1 MSFTLDNLRF
11 IRFMAWSHFLIL
23 SLYLLPACAPSRVSP
38 RPGVPPSAES
48 AWALNRFEKAE
59 RLFQEQAY
67 VEALDIYKDYL
78 RQSPK
83 GPLADTA
90 LMKTGLV
97 YMAVEDY
104 PQAREA
110 FESLLSR
117 HPKSPFVEDVRFN
130 IIVTYD
136 KEGDYDS
143 AVGYAESALR
153 SAKTPHQAF
162 RIHNLMGYAHS
173 ASSQF
178 KDGIESFM
186 NAYQLASGEER
197 AETLSKVKELI
208 TYLKEPE
215 LKALLEI
222 YGDGLLGGYLRLQLA
237 REYAS
242 EDLVDMALKVL
253 SDMVSLFPQH
263 EEMETAM
270 ALMKELESRT
280 RVDPWLIG
288 CILPL
293 TGPYGTFGNRA
304 LTGIELALQRFNA
317 QRDVNPIQLLIQ
329 DSQGDPSETAM
340 AVETLVLDHGV
351 VGIIGPMI
359 TSESAAIKAQA
370 LKVPIMTL
378 TQKPNITVTGDYVFR
393 NFLTLSLQV
402 KAVVNYAV
410 EDLGFEKFA
419 ILYPEERYGVS
430 FMNRFWDELI
440 SHGAEVVGIESYGT
454 EQTDFS
460 DAIRKLVGL
469 YHPRPEEPPEE
480 EIEDEGVWDRFLA
493 SEQEKSGWLDTQGT
507 PETKDDTFS
516 DQDELP
522 PDAQA
527 TPEEEGQEEWLE
539 EKEELEPIIDFQAI
553 FIPDSFDKVGLIA
566 PQLLFHDVAG
576 VLLLGTNLWHSDELI
591 HMARGYVQGAIVP
604 DGFFVNSP
612 SPRVQDFVNSYEE
625 VFGSLPGFLEAQ
637 AYDAAWILFEAANK
651 PGVRSRRTLK
661 EAIVGLQG
669 FPGVTGLTS
678 FDETGDVEKDLYLL
692 KIDRSRFVQIRP

>member
-1 MSFTLDNLRF
+1 MCFTLDNLRLN
-11 IRFMAWSHFLIL
+11 RFTAWSYLLIL
-23 SLYLLPACAPSRVSP
+23 SLYLLPACAPSRVST
-38 RPGVPPSAES
+38 RQGVPPSEETT
-48 AWALNRFEKAE
+48 WALKRFEKAE
-59 RLFQEQAY
+59 RLFQERAY
-67 VEALDIYKDYL
+67 VEALDIYQAYL

-83 GPLADTA
+83 GPLVDTA
-90 LMKTGLV
+90 LMKIGLV

-110 FESLLSR
+110 FEALLAR
-117 HPKSPFVEDVRFN
+117 HPKSPFVEDARFN
-130 IIVTYD
+130 VIITYD
-136 KEGDYDS
+136 QEGDYGS
-143 AVGYAESALR
+143 AVGYAGSALR
-153 SAKTPHQAF
+153 SAKTPRQAF
-162 RIHNLMGYAHS
+162 RIYNLMGYTHS

-186 NAYQLASGEER
+186 KAYQLASGQER
-197 AETLSKVKELI
+197 TETLSKVKELI

-215 LKALLEI
+215 LKSLLEI
-222 YGDGLLGGYLRLQLA
+222 YGDSIPGGYLRLQLA

-242 EDLVDMALKVL
+242 EDLVDIATKVL
-253 SDMVSLFPQH
+253 SDMISLFPQH
-263 EEMETAM
+263 EEVETAM
-270 ALMKELESRT
+270 AFMKELESRT
-280 RVDPWLIG
+280 RVDPLLIG

-293 TGPYGTFGNRA
+293 TGPYGTFGNLA
-304 LTGIELALQRFNA
+304 LTGIELALQQFNA
-317 QRDVNPIQLLIQ
+317 QPHVNPIQLLIQ
-329 DSQGDPSETAM
+329 DSKGDPNETAM
-340 AVETLVLDHGV
+340 ALETLVLDHGV

-393 NFLTLSLQV
+393 NFLTLSSQV
-402 KAVVNYAV
+402 KTVVNYAV
-410 EDLGFEKFA
+410 EDLGLQKFA

-480 EIEDEGVWDRFLA
+480 EIEADGVWKRFL
-493 SEQEKSGWLDTQGT
+493 ELQEEETRWLDTQGT
-507 PETKDDTFS
+507 PEAADDTFS

-522 PDAQA
+522 PEAQVA
-527 TPEEEGQEEWLE
+527 PEEEDQEEGSE
-539 EKEELEPIIDFQAI
+539 EKEEPEPIIDFQAI
-553 FIPDSFDKVGLIA
+553 FIPDSFEKVGLIA

-604 DGFFVNSP
+604 NGFFVNSP
-612 SPRVQDFVNSYEE
+612 SPRVQDFVSSYEE
-625 VFGSLPGFLEAQ
+625 IFGSLPTFLQAQ
-637 AYDAAWILFEAANK
+637 AYDAAWILFETANK
-651 PGVRSRRTLK
+651 PDVRSRRTLK
-661 EAIVGLQG
+661 EAIMQLQG
-669 FPGVTGLTS
+669 FSGVTGLTS
-678 FDETGDVEKDLYLL
+678 FDQTGDVEKDLYLL
-692 KIDRSRFVQIRP
+692 KIERGRFIQIRP

>member
-1 MSFTLDNLRF
+1 MYLIVDNLKLSRF
-11 IRFMAWSHFLIL
+11 KAWPCLLIL
-23 SLYLLPACAPSRVSP
+23 GLYLLPACAPSRVPTRQGMQPSP
-38 RPGVPPSAES
+38 ESAE
-48 AWALNRFEKAE
+48 ALKRFEKAE
-59 RLFQEQAY
+59 HFFQEQAY

-78 RQSPK
+78 REFPGGS
-83 GPLADTA
+83 LADTA
-90 LMKTGLV
+90 LMKIGLV
-97 YMAVEDY
+97 CMAVEDY
-104 PQAREA
+104 PQARQA

-117 HPKSPFVEDVRFN
+117 YPNSPFVEDARLNV
-130 IIVTYD
+130 IVTYD
-136 KEGDYDS
+136 KEGDYSS
-143 AVGYAESALR
+143 AGRYAGSALR
-153 SAKTPHQAF
+153 SAQTPYQAF
-162 RIHNLMGYAHS
+162 RIHNLMGYTYS
-173 ASSQF
+173 ASNQF

-186 NAYQLASGEER
+186 KAYQLGSGKER
-197 AETLSKVKELI
+197 AETLSKVRELI

-215 LKALLEI
+215 LKSLLEI
-222 YGDGLLGGYLRLQLA
+222 YGDSIPGGYLRLQLA

-242 EDLVDMALKVL
+242 EDLVDMAMKVL
-253 SDMVSLFPQH
+253 SDMISSFPQH
-263 EEMETAM
+263 EEVETAT

-280 RVDPWLIG
+280 RVDPLLIG

-317 QRDVNPIQLLIQ
+317 QPHVNPIQLLIR
-329 DSQGDPSETAM
+329 DSKGDPNETAM
-340 AVETLVLDHGV
+340 ALETLVLAHGV

-359 TSESAAIKAQA
+359 TSESAAIEAQA

-393 NFLTLSLQV
+393 NFLTPSLQV

-410 EDLGFEKFA
+410 EDLGLEKFA

-430 FMNRFWDELI
+430 FMNRFWDELM

-469 YHPRPEEPPEE
+469 YHPRPEEPPEQE
-480 EIEDEGVWDRFLA
+480 MNDEGVWDRFLE
-493 SEQEKSGWLDTQGT
+493 SEEEETGWRDTQGT
-507 PETKDDTFS
+507 PEAADDTFR

-522 PDAQA
+522 QEDQVA
-527 TPEEEGQEEWLE
+527 PEEEGQEEWSE
-539 EKEELEPIIDFQAI
+539 EKEEPEPIIDFQAI
-553 FIPDSFDKVGLIA
+553 FIPDSFEKVGLIA

-612 SPRVQDFVNSYEE
+612 SPRVRDFVSSYEE
-625 VFGSLPGFLEAQ
+625 VFGSLPAFLEAQ

-661 EAIVGLQG
+661 EAIMQLQG

-692 KIDRSRFVQIRP
+692 KIEGGRFVQIRP

>member
-1 MSFTLDNLRF
+1 
-11 IRFMAWSHFLIL
+11 MAWSHFLIL
-23 SLYLLPACAPSRVSP
+23 SLYLLSACAPSRVSP
-38 RPGVPPSAES
+38 RPGEPPSAES

-117 HPKSPFVEDVRFN
+117 HSKSPFVEDARFN

-173 ASSQF
+173 ASNQF

-340 AVETLVLDHGV
+340 AVETLVLGHGV